1 MGVCGFGVALGD
13 LPFGVWDC
21 VLFFWRIHVLSL
33 HWNLLAVGWILVLV
47 QAWRL
52 LGELLSIN
60 VPWSQEFSDVLK
72 FWN

>member
-1 MGVCGFGVALGD
+1 M
-13 LPFGVWDC
+13 
-21 VLFFWRIHVLSL
+21 LSL